1 MNINQ
6 ITDYVNSNEHIGLDR
21 VLKLQLKTDGWLAS
35 KIGLSS
41 LGPTGFI
48 FGFFSLLLYFCSLE
62 LVSKLGYCDTQMLLR
77 FFLRILR
84 IRFFRRLMTKED
96 E

>member
-6 ITDYVNSNEHIGLDR
+6 ITDYVNSNEHVGLDR
-21 VLKLQLKTDGWLAS
+21 ILKLQLKIDGWPAS

-48 FGFFSLLLYFCSLE
+48 LGFLVCYFIF
-62 LVSKLGYCDTQMLLR
+62 VA
-77 FFLRILR
+77 
-84 IRFFRRLMTKED
+84 
-96 E
+96 

>member
-21 VLKLQLKTDGWLAS
+21 LLKLQLKTDGWLAS

-41 LGPTGFI
+41 LAPAGFI
-48 FGFFSLLLYFCSLE
+48 FGF
-62 LVSKLGYCDTQMLLR
+62 LVCHFIFVAQS
-77 FFLRILR
+77 
-84 IRFFRRLMTKED
+84 
-96 E
+96 